1 MGEDSTQVAVVWMT
15 RSQNLSLVTACR
27 APMWECEE
35 THSERAPE
43 GQWLDAQPHPLFAPD
58 GDSFLLLAAV
68 QEGDKEHFTHI
79 KHVTLTQQRIAVL
92 SHGRYEVR
100 FESIRVGILRI
111 SITLLF
117 LAKVSEILAWDT
129 KAHLVYYLG
138 TRERRPGQRH
148 LYIVRDPTAD
158 DPRHLEPLCVTCDL
172 GEVLWSSR

>member
-1 MGEDSTQVAVVWMT
+1 MT
-15 RSQNLSLVTACR
+15 RSQNLSLISACR
-27 APMWECEE
+27 APTWECEE

-58 GDSFLLLAAV
+58 GDSFLLLASV

-92 SHGRYEVR
+92 SHGRYEVSR
-100 FESIRVGILRI
+100 DRTGLIFSNENKS
-111 SITLLF
+111 SQMYF
-117 LAKVSEILAWDT
+117 SWQVSEILAWDT

-148 LYIVRDPTAD
+148 LYVVRDPTAD
-158 DPRHLEPLCVTCDL
+158 DPRRLEPLCVTCDL

>member
-1 MGEDSTQVAVVWMT
+1 MGYVNESDEGICFDRREYYLISAGWVGDDSSHVAVVWMT
-15 RSQNLSLVTACR
+15 RSQNLSLVSACR

-58 GDSFLLLAAV
+58 GDSFLLLASV

-100 FESIRVGILRI
+100 
-111 SITLLF
+111 
-117 LAKVSEILAWDT
+117 
-129 KAHLVYYLG
+129 
-138 TRERRPGQRH
+138 QN
-148 LYIVRDPTAD
+148 
-158 DPRHLEPLCVTCDL
+158 
-172 GEVLWSSR
+172 

>member
-1 MGEDSTQVAVVWMT
+1 
-15 RSQNLSLVTACR
+15 
-27 APMWECEE
+27 MWECEE

-100 FESIRVGILRI
+100 SRTNFTNLHFHYIIVPRLP
-111 SITLLF
+111 
-117 LAKVSEILAWDT
+117 
-129 KAHLVYYLG
+129 
-138 TRERRPGQRH
+138 RR
-148 LYIVRDPTAD
+148 
-158 DPRHLEPLCVTCDL
+158 
-172 GEVLWSSR
+172 